1 MSPMNDEACRIFLN
15 LITLSVRMMPVFVC
29 LEPKAKSRENIA
41 SISVYLWVIMTFLQF
56 LFRIPDNVFMVFQG
70 LFSFLY
76 FLILLLFFQGSVL
89 EKAFLYLSAWLFAV
103 LSTSLNEFIVWALL
117 GRTELTY
124 SQICVIVSTL
134 SALGFYLGVRLWM
147 KPVVRRLFTELSIG
161 AATLLLA
168 YPMVSLLLLFVGT
181 NTIFSSRSL
190 AVGGFGVV
198 AFFFILCSMI
208 VGLYVLI
215 LNSIVEL
222 MERRK
227 MTEELEVAKRLLY
240 QQREHYHQILEYI
253 EQVRIIRH
261 DFRHHIHA
269 LLNMDRDAQT
279 RYLHDLQRELDN
291 TAAQTFCQNQAVNGL
306 LQEYVG
312 RCRENEVTLETHMDL
327 PETVPID
334 DLTLCI
340 VIGNLLENALDA
352 CRRFTGSRFVH
363 IRCRWDSNHLEL
375 LVENSFDGQVRKI
388 DGELLSRKQEGG
400 LGLLSIRRTLSC
412 PGDDFE
418 VSYSNAAFTA
428 VATIAPRDPPTFSA

>member
-1 MSPMNDEACRIFLN
+1 MNDEACQIFLN
-15 LITLSVRMMPVFVC
+15 LINLSVRMMPVFVC
-29 LEPKAKSRENIA
+29 LEPKVKSRENIA

-56 LFRIPDNVFMVFQG
+56 LFRIPDNVFVVFQG

-76 FLILLLFFQGSVL
+76 FLILLLFFQGCLL
-89 EKAFLYLSAWLFAV
+89 EKAFLYVSAWLFAE
-103 LSTSLNEFIVWALL
+103 LSTSLNEFIVWTLL
-117 GRTELTY
+117 GRTGLTY
-124 SQICVIVSTL
+124 FQICVIVSTL

-147 KPVVRRLFTELSIG
+147 KPVVKRLFTELSVG
-161 AATLLLA
+161 ASTLLLA

-190 AVGGFGVV
+190 SVGGFGVV
-198 AFFFILCSMI
+198 AFFFILCNMI

-215 LNSIVEL
+215 LNSIQEL

-227 MTEELEVAKRLLY
+227 MTEELQVAKRLLY
-240 QQREHYHQILEYI
+240 QQREHYHQILDYI

-269 LLNMDRDAQT
+269 LLNMDRDAQA
-279 RYLHDLQRELDN
+279 RYLRELQKELDN

-306 LQEYVG
+306 LQEYAG
-312 RCRENEVTLETHMDL
+312 RCRDNQVELEAHLDL
-327 PETVPID
+327 PETIPID

-352 CRRFTGSRFVH
+352 CRRFSGPRFVH
-363 IRCRWDSNHLEL
+363 IRCRWESNHLEL

-388 DGELLSRKQEGG
+388 GGELLSRKHEGG

-412 PGDDFE
+412 PGDNFE
-418 VSYSNAAFTA
+418 VFYSKAAFTA
-428 VATIAPRDPPTFSA
+428 IAIIAPRNSPVSPA